1 MAGFGSLRLVE
12 DGMRPEDR
20 TRGLSCVLCCVLCC
34 VFMGFCRSDVDVERF
49 AGLRRAIGNKN
60 WNQNSFTSF
69 IYQFHLPF
77 PLPN

>member
-20 TRGLSCVLCCVLCC
+20 TRGLRCVLCCVLCS

-69 IYQFHLPF
+69 IYRLPL